1 MVVPTKLLPSFR
13 TYEEVC
19 AHVQQMYMYKN
30 DYGNLFEIASNWKL
44 PEISMNSEMDELR
57 CILTMEH
64 YTAVKM
70 NKLLL
75 HTMTVNSH
83 KHNVEQKS
91 QTQKST

>member
-1 MVVPTKLLPSFR
+1 M
-13 TYEEVC
+13 
-19 AHVQQMYMYKN
+19 
-30 DYGNLFEIASNWKL
+30 
-44 PEISMNSEMDELR
+44 SMNSEMDEVR

-83 KHNVEQKS
+83 KPNVEQKK
-91 QTQKST
+91 TDTKEYIM